1 MRYLAFLSVLVAALV
16 GTAPAPRADDA
27 KSYPQEAVRIIVPYA
42 AGGGTDVI
50 ARLISAR
57 LQAMW
62 GKPVL
67 VVNQPGASG
76 SIGTGEVARA
86 KPDGLTLGFV
96 INNFVVNPLLF
107 KSLPYDSAKDFTP
120 ITLLAEYPYV
130 FVVNADLDVR
140 TVGDLVALAKRKPG
154 QIAYGSSGNGSG
166 SHLGTELFAAATGTE
181 LLHVPYK
188 GSGQAIIDLTA
199 GQIQLLLTDY
209 GTAQQ
214 LAASKKARILALATK
229 QRSPALPDVPTIA
242 ETFPN
247 FEVIGWFGVIAPA
260 GIPPALAR
268 RIQGDIAKVI
278 ADPEVRKRLDADA
291 LNAVASEPQ
300 KFADYLK
307 EEFAKWQDV
316 VKRTKIEPQ

>member
-16 GTAPAPRADDA
+16 GAAPAPRADDA